1 MTDEIMNLMND
12 IKYGWVDFNNQ
23 KHFEVDETFSNMYKL
38 QAPKDVINSK
48 VGVCW
53 DQVELE
59 RHYFE
64 KTIYSFNTYFIVHY
78 DNDKCPTHT
87 FLVYEE
93 NNKYY
98 WFEHAWQKYQGIHE
112 YNSLNDLLIDVKN
125 KFIITELN
133 NKYNEKNLVL
143 RKYEVPKPGLSVI
156 DFYKHCEKGQI
167 IVIK

>member
-1 MTDEIMNLMND
+1 MNDEIMNLMND
-12 IKYGWVDFNNQ
+12 IKYGWVDSNNQ
-23 KHFEVDETFSNMYKL
+23 NHFEIDETFSDTYKL
-38 QAPKDVINSK
+38 QSPKELINSK
-48 VGVCW
+48 LGVCW

-64 KTIYSFNTYFIVHY
+64 KTNYPFSTYFIVYY

-87 FLVYEE
+87 FLVYED

-98 WFEHAWQKYQGIHE
+98 WFEHAWSKYKGIHE
-112 YNSLNDLLIDVKN
+112 YNSLNELLIDVRN
-125 KFIITELN
+125 NFIITELN
-133 NKYNEKNLVL
+133 NQYSEKNLVL
-143 RKYEVPKPGLSVI
+143 RKYEIPKPGISVI